1 MALKVGFAL
10 GGGGVRG
17 LANIGAMK
25 ALLQAGILPDVI
37 AGTSMGAIVGAMYAD
52 TLDIKQVER
61 AVRAL
66 MSSEEFRQK
75 VQMFSGSSDMDHGFF
90 ERSSTRPRKATSSTV
105 SCSAGQWSPQGAS
118 SPRWTASCRRRASPA

>member
-25 ALLQAGILPDVI
+25 ALLRSGIVPDVI

-52 TLDIKQVER
+52 TLDVEQVER
-61 AVRAL
+61 AVRVL
-66 MSSEEFRQK
+66 LNSEEFRQK

-90 ERSSTRPRKATSSTV
+90 EKV
-105 SCSAGQWSPQGAS
+105 FD
-118 SPRWTASCRRRASPA
+118 TAKKGYFFYR